1 MAAELSRSQNGWPAS
16 PDPSAIG
23 ITAVKVPVK
32 NGTATVEVA
41 RAVAPI
47 FEHLVKWFDDNIEPV
62 KPGLT
67 FGYNYRPIRGYEDRG
82 VLSNHSS
89 GTAIDINSTD
99 HWLGEVGTFT
109 PEKAAMLSAK
119 AKALGLRWGGDYT
132 GRKDEMH
139 FEVDFS
145 PNDKTAIANRAGF
158 SYGTSNALPWVFAG
172 VITLAIGGTVWYYRD
187 ELREKLRPN
196 G

>member
-16 PDPSAIG
+16 PDPSSIG
-23 ITAVKVPVK
+23 IVTVKVPVK
-32 NGTATVEVA
+32 NGTASVQVSSKVA
-41 RAVAPI
+41 HI
-47 FEHLVKWFDDNIEPV
+47 FEHLIKWFDDNIEPV
-62 KPGLT
+62 KPGET
-67 FGYNYRPIRGYEDRG
+67 GGYNYRPIRGYEDQG
-82 VLSNHSS
+82 ILSNHAS
-89 GTAIDINSTD
+89 GTAIDINSVA
-99 HWLGEVGTFT
+99 HFLGKENTFP
-109 PEKAAMLSAK
+109 PEQMKMLSAK

-158 SYGTSNALPWVFAG
+158 SSGSSNALPWVFAG